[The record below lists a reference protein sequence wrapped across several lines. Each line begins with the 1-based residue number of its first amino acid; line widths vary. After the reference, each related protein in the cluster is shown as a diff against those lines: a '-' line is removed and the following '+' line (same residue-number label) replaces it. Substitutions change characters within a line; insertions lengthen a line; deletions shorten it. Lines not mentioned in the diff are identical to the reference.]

1 MLDQQH
7 VFERDDGRFE
17 VGLVDPAGPF
27 ESRTFAEAVAQHRN
41 FRAGVHRSEHAGKR
55 RKD

>member
-1 MLDQQH
+1 
-7 VFERDDGRFE
+7 
-17 VGLVDPAGPF
+17 LVDPAGPF